1 MSRTQLA
8 FNSGDLAFQ
17 EIITSRPTATPLI
30 NTSAFVVTNPTDDS
44 ITSGLPVI
52 QTRSVRPAWSL
63 PRLCGFIT
71 ADTAGRLL
79 LLLVE
84 HLLYVES
91 DVSVATNIVVTHL
104 RMSIGIRNAT

>member
-1 MSRTQLA
+1 METRAWFIRLPQRDQSCEVGIA
-8 FNSGDLAFQ
+8 SGNQAL
-17 EIITSRPTATPLI
+17 TRC
-30 NTSAFVVTNPTDDS
+30 AFVGTNPTDDS

-79 LLLVE
+79 LLLVK

-104 RMSIGIRNAT
+104 RMPIGNRNAT

>member
-1 MSRTQLA
+1 MGKRARRIPSWPGVIHSNKGRIHLR
-8 FNSGDLAFQ
+8 
-17 EIITSRPTATPLI
+17 RPTCDI
-30 NTSAFVVTNPTDDS
+30 RAFRLRR
-44 ITSGLPVI
+44 SGGPYIPVMPVI

-79 LLLVE
+79 LLLVK

-104 RMSIGIRNAT
+104 RMPIGIRNAT

>member
-1 MSRTQLA
+1 MISTSYGA
-8 FNSGDLAFQ
+8 YFQ
-17 EIITSRPTATPLI
+17 FALFKHDQ
-30 NTSAFVVTNPTDDS
+30 SA
-44 ITSGLPVI
+44 
-52 QTRSVRPAWSL
+52 PAWSL

-84 HLLYVES
+84 HLLHVES

>member
-1 MSRTQLA
+1 MSQVA
-8 FNSGDLAFQ
+8 QG
-17 EIITSRPTATPLI
+17 RPLRRHARPGGQTRPV
-30 NTSAFVVTNPTDDS
+30 NTSAFVGTNPTDDS
-44 ITSGLPVI
+44 ITSGLPAI

-84 HLLYVES
+84 YLQYVKS
-91 DVSVATNIVVTHL
+91 DISVATNIVVTHL

>member
-1 MSRTQLA
+1 MFWVRPSYLVKMPVRT
-8 FNSGDLAFQ
+8 
-17 EIITSRPTATPLI
+17 P
-30 NTSAFVVTNPTDDS
+30 
-44 ITSGLPVI
+44 TSGLPVI

-71 ADTAGRLL
+71 PDTAGRLL

-104 RMSIGIRNAT
+104 RMSIGIRNATWDKRNEGDQPCHTAYRPC